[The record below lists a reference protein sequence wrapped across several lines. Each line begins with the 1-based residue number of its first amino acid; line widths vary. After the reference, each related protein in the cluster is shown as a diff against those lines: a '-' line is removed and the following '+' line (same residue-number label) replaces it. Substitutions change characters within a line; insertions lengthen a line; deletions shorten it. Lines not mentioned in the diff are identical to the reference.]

1 MWELNPVTM
10 GNLTKLNIKSYI
22 DADYISKGHYSQEL
36 QRGGLYSIRG
46 MMINAA

>member
-22 DADYISKGHYSQEL
+22 DADYSKGHYSQEL
-36 QRGGLYSIRG
+36 QSSGLYSIRG